1 MELLEY
7 EKAIAK
13 YNLSLSIKAL
23 PLITWDFYSQDF
35 NSKQALISDV
45 TTLNVLVN
53 KNKWA
58 FNWNFNEELG
68 KDTVIIVTDSEL
80 KIVFVSKNMMK
91 MNGYFP
97 SEVIGNTPKMFQG
110 KETSKLVLKEIRQAI
125 TNKKSFNKTVLNYC
139 KDGSVYKCHIKGH
152 PVFNQKGE
160 LVNFIAFEKIAA

>member
-1 MELLEY
+1 MKLLEY

-13 YNLSLSIKAL
+13 YNLGMSIKAL
-23 PLITWDFYSQDF
+23 PLIAWDFYSQDF
-35 NSKQALISDV
+35 NSKQDLISDV

-58 FNWNFNEELG
+58 FNWNFNEELE
-68 KDTVIIVTDSEL
+68 KDTVIIVTDSVL
-80 KIVFVSKNMMK
+80 KIVFASKNMIK
-91 MNGYFP
+91 MNGYLP
-97 SEVIGNTPKMFQG
+97 SEVIGNTPKIFQG

-125 TNKKSFNKTVLNYC
+125 INKKSFNKTVLNYC
-139 KDGSVYKCHIKGH
+139 KDGSVYKCQIKGC